1 MYTGAKF
8 SWDLSRFTR
17 IAGRIRP
24 ANRRWRQ
31 NRESSSATGI
41 YIRCVRIAT
50 AVLLVVAAPM
60 ATSGETSDFATQRT
74 EMVQNQI
81 AARGIT
87 DPRVLQAMRKVPRHR
102 FVPDVLRAQAYSDRP
117 LPIGEGQT
125 ISQPYIVA
133 LMTEVLALQPDSR
146 VLEVGTGSGY
156 QAAVLAEIAP
166 RVYSVEIKPVL
177 ARDAA
182 RRLKSLG
189 YDQVQ
194 TRHAD
199 GYYGWESAAPFDGI
213 MITAAV
219 DHIPPPLLA
228 QLKDG
233 GRLVLPLGNPFSYQN
248 LVLVTRR
255 GDTHTVRQ
263 ITGVLFVPMTG
274 DALRK
279 H

>member
-1 MYTGAKF
+1 MHTGAKF
-8 SWDLSRFTR
+8 SCDSIRFTR

-24 ANRRWRQ
+24 ANRRCRQ
-31 NRESSSATGI
+31 KRESPSAIGI
-41 YIRCVRIAT
+41 YARRVRMLT
-50 AVLLVVAAPM
+50 VGLLVVATTTA
-60 ATSGETSDFATQRT
+60 ADAETSEFATQRA
-74 EMVQNQI
+74 EMVQHQI
-81 AARGIT
+81 AERGVS
-87 DPRVLQAMRKVPRHR
+87 DPRVLQAMRTVPRHR
-102 FVPDVLRAQAYSDRP
+102 FVPEGLQAQAYSDRP

-133 LMTEVLALQPDSR
+133 LMTEALSLQADSR

-156 QAAVLAEIAP
+156 QAAVLAEITP

-177 ARDAA
+177 AQNAA
-182 RRLKSLG
+182 RRLESLG

-194 TRHAD
+194 TRRAD

-255 GDTHTVRQ
+255 GDSHTVRQ

-279 H
+279 P

>member
-8 SWDLSRFTR
+8 SCDSNRFNR
-17 IAGRIRP
+17 IAERIRP
-24 ANRRWRQ
+24 ANRRFRQ
-31 NRESSSATGI
+31 KREMPSASGI
-41 YIRCVRIAT
+41 YARRLRMLTVG
-50 AVLLVVAAPM
+50 LLVVATTTAP
-60 ATSGETSDFATQRT
+60 AGETSDFADQRA
-74 EMVQNQI
+74 EMVQHQI
-81 AARGIT
+81 AARGVS
-87 DPRVLQAMRKVPRHR
+87 DPSVLQAMRKVPRHR
-102 FVPDVLRAQAYSDRP
+102 FVPEGLRAQAYSDRP

-133 LMTEVLALQPDSR
+133 LMTEVLSLQSDSR

-156 QAAVLAEIAP
+156 QAAVLAEITP
-166 RVYSVEIKPVL
+166 TVYTVEIKPVL

-194 TRHAD
+194 TRRAD

-255 GDTHTVRQ
+255 GDSHTVRQ

-279 H
+279 P